1 VSIDGGCWHDDLADR
16 IEAIVRTERERL
28 ARRRP
33 DLDAADLAA
42 VEDTLRRIA
51 EHLLLRRARQVSVDP
66 VAAARLW
73 DAPVRTPDD
82 HPGALAGE
90 RAARLPRAREAPAA

>member
-1 VSIDGGCWHDDLADR
+1 MAIDGGCWRDDLADR
-16 IEAIVRTERERL
+16 VGHIVRTERERL

-42 VEDTLRRIA
+42 VEDTLWRIA
-51 EHLLLRRARQVSVDP
+51 DHLLPHRARLAAVDP

-73 DAPVRTPDD
+73 
-82 HPGALAGE
+82 
-90 RAARLPRAREAPAA
+90 EAPARNPGRALQGGPGARAATPRA